1 MGCKAHTAALART
14 MARICKAAY
23 RPAGGCSAREGL
35 IQSCLRY
42 RANAEFNPVL
52 DLDGYIPAIQSKMR
66 EAHFPDY
73 KKQVVQQLVL
83 PFGGTGQGQVAAPTL
98 TPQLRYLFGDV
109 DGRSLFLLETN
120 ALSFQTT
127 SYDTFETFSGVL
139 LKGLG
144 VVQDVLRLDFVERI
158 GLRYLDAV
166 QPAKDGETLREFLVP
181 EVLGLALRG
190 EGQLQQSVSETIVST
205 AAGQLVSR
213 VLIRHGQVGLP
224 MDLGGLAPVID
235 PRFTQRES
243 MHAIV
248 DTDASIGRREAFEIS
263 KVRARLTALHDDI
276 VKSFNATVTDHARAT
291 WA

>member
-1 MGCKAHTAALART
+1 MGKKLT
-14 MARICKAAY
+14 
-23 RPAGGCSAREGL
+23 
-35 IQSCLRY
+35 
-42 RANAEFNPVL
+42 NAPVYYTVAQVQFNPVL

-73 KKQVVQQLVL
+73 KKEVVQRLVL
-83 PFGGTGQGQVAAPTL
+83 PFVGGTGQGQMAAPTVTL
-98 TPQLRYLFGDV
+98 QPRYLFGDI

-127 SYDTFETFSGVL
+127 SYDTFETFFETF

-144 VVQDVLRLDFVERI
+144 ILHDALRLDFVERI

-166 QPAKDGETLREFLVP
+166 QPSKDDETLREFLVP

-190 EGQLQQSVSETIVST
+190 EGQLQHSISETIVLT

-213 VLIRHGQVGLP
+213 VLIRHGHVGLP
-224 MDLGGLAPVID
+224 MELGGLAPIID

-243 MHAIV
+243 LHAIV
-248 DTDASIGRREAFEIS
+248 DTDASIGHREVFELS
-263 KVRARLTALHDDI
+263 KVRARLTALHDEI
-276 VKSFNATVTDHARAT
+276 VKSFNATVTDHARAS